1 MVYSLLC
8 SLIFIFGHKL
18 GIFLYL
24 YGVDRK
30 FVSTVWRSVVAVAP
44 ETPQNTAWSSF
55 DSPATTFQ
63 FQKQMHQKW
72 CESPSTCWPNEII
85 GAFLR
90 TILFDAFSAF
100 VP

>member
-24 YGVDRK
+24 YGVDRT

-55 DSPATTFQ
+55 DFPATTSF
-63 FQKQMHQKW
+63 K
-72 CESPSTCWPNEII
+72 
-85 GAFLR
+85 A
-90 TILFDAFSAF
+90 DASKVVRVALH
-100 VP
+100 VLAE